1 MSLAAALA
9 KPPTESR
16 RSCGVKN
23 WLASLPKADQDA
35 AHAAFKDPA
44 WMTTQLFEVFA
55 GQGFAGQV
63 TIITRHRLGRCAC
76 R

>member
-9 KPPTESR
+9 KPPTSR
-16 RSCGVKN
+16 RSCGVGL
-23 WLASLPKADQDA
+23 WLASLPKADQAA
-35 AHAAFKDPA
+35 AHEAFKDPA
-44 WMTTQLFEVFA
+44 WMTTQLFDVFA